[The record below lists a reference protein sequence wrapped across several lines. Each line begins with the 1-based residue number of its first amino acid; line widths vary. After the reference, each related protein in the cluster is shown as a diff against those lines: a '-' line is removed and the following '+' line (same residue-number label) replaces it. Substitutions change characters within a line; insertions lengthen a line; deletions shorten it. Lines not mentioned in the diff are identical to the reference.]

1 MIPTLRECYTLLQ
14 THRVPEHIVQHSRQ
28 VHRLALSLS
37 RELILQ
43 GERLNQA
50 AVEAASLLHDIAK
63 MEGLQ
68 SGENHSQAGARL
80 LGNLGF
86 PEVAEIVRQ
95 HVVLDGE
102 TPPHQITE
110 AMVVHYADK
119 RVRHTSVVSL
129 AERFQDLKERYGK
142 TPASLAWLENLE
154 ESSLAVEKL
163 IFAKLSIGPE
173 SLIFSPPAPSPAV
186 GEVLPEPSGIPDR

>member
-1 MIPTLRECYTLLQ
+1 MIPTLCECYALLQ

-28 VHRLALSLS
+28 VHRLALSLC

-80 LGNLGF
+80 LKNLGF

-102 TPPHQITE
+102 TPPQQITE

-173 SLIFSPPAPSPAV
+173 SLISPPPAPSPAE
-186 GEVLPEPSGIPDR
+186 GETLPEHSEIPDR